1 MNLRDISKPK
11 TTESLNAN
19 LSKAFSQKINVDSFT
34 LEQLQDARNKIRTK
48 LSQFETN
55 ESYDAVLKDSSY
67 QKNKLFLDVLNTA
80 IAERGDVNE
89 GAKPDYIDLDKD
101 GDKKEPM
108 KKAAKD
114 KKKKP
119 VSEDQI
125 DEFDGVD
132 STDDADQNLMRA
144 VHKKFGTKSGRN
156 LGRFAGDR
164 YWKSDGGYGRVP
176 ADLDVALDDPAVKMM
191 IDAGVLTLNPSALKK
206 YKAMYGEGSDKMP
219 DKNKDGVPDYAQDG
233 KGKKDAK
240 PEEKEGKKDLSK
252 VPPQLRKHM
261 KKDEGKDII
270 ENYFVHVAKL
280 FEGEE
285 DKAEIVMAAKDM
297 VNRVTGWMEDTAE
310 MQAESMLELGDAIR
324 DEMGQV
330 QSEQF
335 IQTVKPGLE
344 SLYGALESTRAALTS
359 GVAQLTG
366 EEDPA
371 QAMGDEMPAEEP
383 AEEPAPEGDDFE
395 AAEPAAGGEEE
406 AGREKR
412 ESIERS
418 IRLGQ
423 ILSSKKK

>member
-11 TTESLNAN
+11 TTETLNAN
-19 LSKAFSQKINVDSFT
+19 LSKAFGQKINVDTFT

-89 GAKPDYIDLDKD
+89 GAKPDYMDLDKD

-114 KKKKP
+114 AKKKK
-119 VSEDQI
+119 
-125 DEFDGVD
+125 
-132 STDDADQNLMRA
+132 
-144 VHKKFGTKSGRN
+144 KKT
-156 LGRFAGDR
+156 
-164 YWKSDGGYGRVP
+164 
-176 ADLDVALDDPAVKMM
+176 
-191 IDAGVLTLNPSALKK
+191 
-206 YKAMYGEGSDKMP
+206 
-219 DKNKDGVPDYAQDG
+219 
-233 KGKKDAK
+233 
-240 PEEKEGKKDLSK
+240 
-252 VPPQLRKHM
+252 
-261 KKDEGKDII
+261 DEGKDII
-270 ENYFVHVAKL
+270 ENYFVHAAKL

-383 AEEPAPEGDDFE
+383 AEEPAPEGDDVE

>member
-1 MNLRDISKPK
+1 M
-11 TTESLNAN
+11 
-19 LSKAFSQKINVDSFT
+19 
-34 LEQLQDARNKIRTK
+34 
-48 LSQFETN
+48 
-55 ESYDAVLKDSSY
+55 
-67 QKNKLFLDVLNTA
+67 NTA

-114 KKKKP
+114 
-119 VSEDQI
+119 
-125 DEFDGVD
+125 
-132 STDDADQNLMRA
+132 A
-144 VHKKFGTKSGRN
+144 
-156 LGRFAGDR
+156 
-164 YWKSDGGYGRVP
+164 
-176 ADLDVALDDPAVKMM
+176 KM
-191 IDAGVLTLNPSALKK
+191 
-206 YKAMYGEGSDKMP
+206 
-219 DKNKDGVPDYAQDG
+219 
-233 KGKKDAK
+233 KKD
-240 PEEKEGKKDLSK
+240 KKD
-252 VPPQLRKHM
+252 
-261 KKDEGKDII
+261 KKMDEGKDII
-270 ENYFVHVAKL
+270 ENYFVHAAKL

-383 AEEPAPEGDDFE
+383 APEGDVPAPEGDDFE